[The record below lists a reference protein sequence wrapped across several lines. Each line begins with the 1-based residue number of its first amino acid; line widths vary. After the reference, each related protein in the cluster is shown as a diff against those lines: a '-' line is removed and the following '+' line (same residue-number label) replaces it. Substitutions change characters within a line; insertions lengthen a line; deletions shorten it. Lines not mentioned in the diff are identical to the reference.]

1 LTEPK
6 IVGPSPNGCRSHP
19 QFARYELLAV
29 VSCREPRSVPS
40 PTVPQCFFEKHLRGM
55 RASRGAGRLQLS
67 IDRAAAPRFTLQTRT
82 NNV

>member
-1 LTEPK
+1 
-6 IVGPSPNGCRSHP
+6 
-19 QFARYELLAV
+19 
-29 VSCREPRSVPS
+29 
-40 PTVPQCFFEKHLRGM
+40 VPQCFFEKHLRGM